1 MFCGNC
7 GNQIAN
13 EATFCPFCG
22 NKTEHA
28 PVTPV
33 QPVYVAPVAPQ
44 PAPKKKSL
52 AWLWIL
58 IGIIAAIAITIGVLF
73 AIGVIG
79 GNNHGKGDD
88 KGTKNDPEAV
98 AEAYIMAQLE
108 GDIKTMLELRPGK
121 YQKYYEEEQ
130 YGDDD
135 DAEEMFEYAEEYADE
150 LDIDV
155 EIDDFDQYY
164 EAMKKITKAEN
175 EEELGKGYKFSVKVV
190 DTKDMRNSDLENIQE
205 MYDNDEMEDYINPD
219 LIEEGMKVYVEV
231 EVDGDEDSDSYVIT
245 VYTVKYDGH
254 WKVAYTTRDDR
265 DDAED

>member
-44 PAPKKKSL
+44 LAPKKKSL

-58 IGIIAAIAITIGVLF
+58 IGIIAAIAITVGVLF
-73 AIGVIG
+73 ATGVLG
-79 GNNHGKGDD
+79 GND
-88 KGTKNDPEAV
+88 KDEEGIKNDPEAV
-98 AEAYIMAQLE
+98 AKAYIMAQLE
-108 GDIKTMLELRPGK
+108 GDIKTRLSLSPGK
-121 YQKYYEEEQ
+121 YQKYYEEDI

-135 DAEEMFEYAEEYADE
+135 DIDEMFEYFEDYADE

-155 EIDDFDQYY
+155 EIDNFDQFY
-164 EAMKKITKAEN
+164 EAMKKIRKAEN
-175 EEELGKGYKFSVKVV
+175 EETYGDDYTISVEVV
-190 DTKDMRNSDLENIQE
+190 ETTEMRRSDLEDIRDR
-205 MYDNDEMEDYINPD
+205 YDNDEMEDYIDPD

-231 EVDGDEDSDSYVIT
+231 EVDGDEDSDSYVMT

-254 WKVAYTTRDDR
+254 WKVAYTTGDDR